1 MSNQKT
7 NTLNPVLKP
16 IEQQIAMAK
25 RVDEIASGAM
35 ELFKVSGSFESEL
48 GVAQAISDLRATLT
62 PELMQPIMALMN
74 TDLGFRTDRDS
85 KLAPRDKDGNPMQPY
100 SVDIVRECF
109 IESKLRGFH
118 SVGNEWNIIAGRFYA
133 CRNGLKRK
141 CEQWPGVTDL
151 KTNWGLPRSAGEK
164 GAIVPV
170 KATWR
175 KDGVADSIETE
186 IPVRVNF
193 GMGADAILGKAE
205 RKIYKRIHDR
215 LSGISTPEGEAG
227 EDIELQPG
235 KASPRFAEAKMETV
249 SESQPEPP
257 QQTAQQ
263 ELAAIVMSAGYAFE
277 DFIAW
282 GRDTGH
288 LTPVQ
293 VKAITSFESV
303 PENIARRFIG
313 AKAGLIRGLKANT
326 PQTVQE

>member
-1 MSNQKT
+1 MNDKTPKQNHSNQVST
-7 NTLNPVLKP
+7 
-16 IEQQIAMAK
+16 AK

-35 ELFKVSGSFESEL
+35 ELFKTAGGFESEL
-48 GVAQAISDLRATLT
+48 AVAQAISDLRATLT
-62 PELMQPIMALMN
+62 PELMQPVMALMN

-141 CEQWPGVTDL
+141 CEQWSGVTDL
-151 KTNWGLPRSAGEK
+151 KANWGLPRSAGDK

-175 KDGVADSIETE
+175 KDGVADFIETE

-235 KASPRFAEAKMETV
+235 KASPKFAEAKVV
-249 SESQPEPP
+249 SEQPKQTV
-257 QQTAQQ
+257 QQALAEIVTSAQFT
-263 ELAAIVMSAGYAFE
+263 FE
-277 DFIAW
+277 DFMTW
-282 GRDTGH
+282 GRETGH
-288 LTPVQ
+288 LSPLQLRRVTC
-293 VKAITSFESV
+293 FDEV
-303 PENIARRFIG
+303 PESLAKLFVG
-313 AKAGLIRGLKANT
+313 AKDGLLRGLRTNVPK
-326 PQTVQE
+326 E

>member
-1 MSNQKT
+1 MNEKNNTPKQNYSNQIST
-7 NTLNPVLKP
+7 
-16 IEQQIAMAK
+16 AK

-35 ELFKVSGSFESEL
+35 ELFKTAGGFESEL
-48 GVAQAISDLRATLT
+48 AVAQAISDLRATLT
-62 PELMQPIMALMN
+62 PELMQPVMALMN
-74 TDLGFRTDRDS
+74 TDLGFRTDRDA
-85 KLAPRDKDGNPMQPY
+85 KLSPRDKDGNPMQPY

-141 CEQWPGVTDL
+141 CEQWRGVTDL
-151 KTNWGLPRSAGEK
+151 KTNWGLPRSAGDK

-170 KATWR
+170 KASWR
-175 KDGVADSIETE
+175 KDGVADAIETE

-227 EDIELQPG
+227 EDIEIQPG
-235 KASPRFAEAKMETV
+235 KVSPQFAEAKTETG
-249 SESQPEPP
+249 SEPQPEAP
-257 QQTAQQ
+257 QRTAQQ
-263 ELAAIVMSAGYAFE
+263 ELAAIVMSAGFTFE

-282 GRDTGH
+282 GRNIGY

-293 VKAITSFESV
+293 VKAITSFETV
-303 PENIARRFIG
+303 PENIARRFIS
-313 AKAGLIRGLKANT
+313 AKAGLLRGLKANT